1 MLMMHTGSGLVVKR
15 GAAGVHDAR
24 WPGAFGERWGS

>member
-1 MLMMHTGSGLVVKR
+1 MLMIGSGLVVKR
-15 GAAGVHDAR
+15 GAADVHDAR